1 MHFISNDVYHCV
13 THPPLQIALER
24 GEYKIAPHAKF
35 GFLLLL
41 VLIVIVVILTLF
53 RFRLNKITG
62 LCLVVIYGL
71 FLVYAFVQELVR
83 DNGKLC

>member
-1 MHFISNDVYHCV
+1 MIYILYH
-13 THPPLQIALER
+13 THPYIQVAYER
-24 GEYKIAPHAKF
+24 GEYKITPHAKF

-41 VLIVIVVILTLF
+41 ILIVIVVILTVF

-62 LCLVVIYGL
+62 LCLVLIYGL
-71 FLVYAFVQELVR
+71 FLVYAFVQELVC